1 MEYLVSTNLN
11 ILNKELTLAISNREE
26 VLDLTLEADQTMKL
40 VTKWHASD
48 AISLSDNRYIM
59 DFQRVTRMLPGSHI
73 AIPREPIGNP
83 IRKT

>member
-11 ILNKELTLAISNREE
+11 ILNKELTLVITNREK
-26 VLDLTLEADQTMKL
+26 VIDLTLEADQTMKL

-48 AISLSDNRYIM
+48 ESSLSDNRYIM
-59 DFQRVTRMLPGSHI
+59 HFQWVTWMLPGSHI
-73 AIPREPIGNP
+73 ASPREPIGNP